1 MYKLVIIDDEPL
13 VRFGLKTTINWSD
26 YDIVFSGEAENGIAG
41 IKLVEEVSP
50 DIVLTDVKM
59 PLLDGLEMIGKIRE
73 FNKSVEFIILSGY
86 GEFEFA
92 KVAFKHN
99 VVNYLLKPVSNEE
112 LIDTILRVIDRI
124 KTKELVT
131 RSEYV
136 LDNSQDEINRK
147 VIRMLVHEPY
157 DSLAELNSK
166 IAMFN
171 VTLFNEG
178 FVVVGILDNEEDR
191 TKIFD
196 NLKHLQNILTKTF
209 CEKKYSQ
216 HSGIYHDRL
225 ILIVNILDVQELEK
239 ILLNVL
245 NEFALFSEK
254 TISFGVSNLFTNVA
268 GLKTAYE
275 TSKGVATNGFLRFV
289 NSVQVYNGESTIYSP
304 NLLRVMDVINR
315 EYMNDINVTSVGEK
329 LDVSASYLM
338 HMLKDEIGITFNT
351 LLIMT
356 RIREAKVLLRTNKY
370 RIYEV
375 ANNVGFNDEK
385 YFSMVF
391 KKYEG
396 MTPSQFMR
404 KNDQTN

>member
-1 MYKLVIIDDEPL
+1 M
-13 VRFGLKTTINWSD
+13 R
-26 YDIVFSGEAENGIAG
+26 
-41 IKLVEEVSP
+41 
-50 DIVLTDVKM
+50 
-59 PLLDGLEMIGKIRE
+59 
-73 FNKSVEFIILSGY
+73 
-86 GEFEFA
+86 
-92 KVAFKHN
+92 
-99 VVNYLLKPVSNEE
+99 
-112 LIDTILRVIDRI
+112 
-124 KTKELVT
+124 
-131 RSEYV
+131 
-136 LDNSQDEINRK
+136 
-147 VIRMLVHEPY
+147 
-157 DSLAELNSK
+157 
-166 IAMFN
+166 
-171 VTLFNEG
+171 
-178 FVVVGILDNEEDR
+178 
-191 TKIFD
+191 
-196 NLKHLQNILTKTF
+196 
-209 CEKKYSQ
+209 KKYSQ

-245 NEFALFSEK
+245 NEFTLFSEK